1 MSRLTLA
8 IVVLSCLTVSTV
20 SGASAQSGQGT
31 GATSTATGTKPSGV
45 PPAPVGHRQPTRSE
59 VGPNDANPNATDA
72 DDKALD
78 RKIKSICRG
87 C

>member
-1 MSRLTLA
+1 MSRLTPA
-8 IVVLSCLTVSTV
+8 IIILSFAAVT
-20 SGASAQSGQGT
+20 GALAQSTGT
-31 GATSTATGTKPSGV
+31 GSNPSGPKPGV
-45 PPAPVGHRQPTRSE
+45 WQAPVGHRQPTRSD
-59 VGPNDANPNATDA
+59 VPAGAANSNGSIDA